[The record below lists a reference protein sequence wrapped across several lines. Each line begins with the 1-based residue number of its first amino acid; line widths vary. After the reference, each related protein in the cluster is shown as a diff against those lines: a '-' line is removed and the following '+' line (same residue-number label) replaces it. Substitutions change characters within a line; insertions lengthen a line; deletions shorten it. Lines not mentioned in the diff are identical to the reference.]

1 MNAAAE
7 DFIKLLRLTVERGAS
22 DLIISPGAQ
31 PALRVGGQLEFLPGE
46 RLDGA
51 TTGRVVASV
60 LDEAQRERLE
70 TEKELDFAFTV
81 KGLSRFRGNA
91 YFCVGG
97 LGCAIRV
104 IPAKP
109 PTLKELDLP
118 TVLADFALRPR
129 GLFLA
134 CGPTGQGKT
143 TTLASMVRII
153 NSTKR
158 VHIVTVEDPVE
169 FVHASDKSVID
180 QRDVGR
186 HTLSY
191 ANALRSI
198 LRQDPDVIVI
208 GEMRDSET
216 MQAAITAAETGHLV
230 LGCVHTNDS
239 AQSVDR
245 IVDMFPHERQE
256 TVREKLALTLT
267 AVISLKLLPAKDDA
281 RRVPA
286 YELMIN
292 NTAAGHLIREGR
304 TVNLYQLI
312 DTSSREGMVSMDA
325 RIKEL
330 FLAGRIGFDV
340 AKRNVRDPKA
350 MESL

>member
-1 MNAAAE
+1 MATGATE
-7 DFIKLLRLTVERGAS
+7 LGQLLKVTVERAAS
-22 DLIISPGAQ
+22 DLIISPGAS
-31 PALRVGGQLEFLPGE
+31 PALRLVGGIEFLE
-46 RLDGA
+46 SARLDGA
-51 TTGRVVASV
+51 ATSRMMMSV
-60 LDEAQRERLE
+60 LTEAQRARLE
-70 TEKELDFAFTV
+70 SEKELDFAFTV

-91 YFCVGG
+91 YYCVGG
-97 LGCAIRV
+97 LACAIRV
-104 IPAKP
+104 IPARP
-109 PTLKELDLP
+109 PTLEELDLP
-118 TVLADFALRPR
+118 KSLADFALRPR

-143 TTLASMVRII
+143 TTLASMLQII
-153 NSTKR
+153 NAHKR
-158 VHIVTVEDPVE
+158 VHVVTVEDPVE
-169 FVHASDKSVID
+169 FVHASDKSIID
-180 QRDVGR
+180 QRDVGA

-191 ANALRSI
+191 SNALRSV
-198 LRQDPDVIVI
+198 LRQDPDVILI
-208 GEMRDSET
+208 GEMRDAET

-239 AQSVDR
+239 AQSMDR
-245 IVDMFPHERQE
+245 IVDMFPYERHD

-267 AVISLKLLPAKDDA
+267 AVLSLKLLPPKTGV

-292 NTAAGHLIREGR
+292 NTAAAHLIREGR

-312 DTSSREGMVSMDA
+312 ETSARDGMISMDA

-330 FLAGRIGFDV
+330 FLSGRIGFDA

-350 MESL
+350 LESL